1 MNMYI
6 ERHLESEISSDTH
19 RAIQAL
25 RNSCFIEHAVPRSYG
40 KQLPHFRILASD
52 DQELVGHVGV
62 DHRVM
67 RFGDQ
72 VCSVF
77 GVVDLCVA
85 EDMRGKGI
93 GGALLSRIE
102 EYARRGRIDVMFL
115 LCYKPELYLSQG
127 FRRLDAECNYL
138 GIDEHKNLGVL
149 SEHLSGEIMI
159 KSFGMDQLP
168 TGPIDFLGYMF

>member
-1 MNMYI
+1 MVI
-6 ERHLESEISSDTH
+6 ERRLESEISSDTH

-25 RNSCFIEHAVPRSYG
+25 RNSCFVEHQVSRSYG

-52 DQELVGHVGV
+52 QDDLVGHVGV

-67 RFGDQ
+67 RFDDQ

-85 EDMRGKGI
+85 EGMRGKGI
-93 GGALLSRIE
+93 GGALISSVE
-102 EYARRGRIDVMFL
+102 EYARKGRIDAMFL
-115 LCYKPELYLSQG
+115 LCYRPELYLRHG
-127 FRRLDAECNYL
+127 FKSLDAQCNWL

-149 SEHLSGEIMI
+149 SEYIAGAIMI
-159 KSFGMDQLP
+159 KSLGMDRLP